1 MASYLPPTESLPIF
15 DNMVFDTNNTTAL
28 TYATAKNLFVTFPSA
43 QGSSTITDFIAGT
56 INYLSPSSG
65 SFFNIG
71 TNQVSGGTIQVGPTG
86 TSGVSVHAG
95 NIDCTNDQINN
106 AADAALNNLS
116 LGNLQTSGIL
126 NIGTGARVLTG
137 SGGAINIGTGSGAIL
152 NPINIGGAGS
162 IVHFTN
168 GLKLASSKYITTSHS
183 GALTIPSSLQV
194 GHIQSVTYATVSMQT
209 SNFIKTVGS
218 IALASG
224 VWIITG
230 GMSLGTT
237 QGITKGFLSLGD
249 TSRAGTGSEV
259 ANDSLYGNASFNGLG
274 TNGLVTPTLTSLVS
288 STGSG
293 TTTYFLNVWVTYAT
307 TTPTYQSDYFILK
320 AIRIA

>member
-1 MASYLPPTESLPIF
+1 
-15 DNMVFDTNNTTAL
+15 
-28 TYATAKNLFVTFPSA
+28 
-43 QGSSTITDFIAGT
+43 
-56 INYLSPSSG
+56 
-65 SFFNIG
+65 
-71 TNQVSGGTIQVGPTG
+71 
-86 TSGVSVHAG
+86 
-95 NIDCTNDQINN
+95 
-106 AADAALNNLS
+106 
-116 LGNLQTSGIL
+116 
-126 NIGTGARVLTG
+126 
-137 SGGAINIGTGSGAIL
+137 
-152 NPINIGGAGS
+152 
-162 IVHFTN
+162 
-168 GLKLASSKYITTSHS
+168 
-183 GALTIPSSLQV
+183 
-194 GHIQSVTYATVSMQT
+194 MQT

-249 TSRAGTGSEV
+249 TSRAGTGSDV

-274 TNGLVTPTLTSLVS
+274 TNGIVTPTLTSLVS
-288 STGSG
+288 SLGSG